1 MRLELESDDIEA
13 IAQRVLDVLKPLLS
27 KARISSHEDDIM
39 CVHDLCTYLQVD
51 ESWVYKQV
59 SLKSI
64 PFFKAGK
71 YTRFRRSKIDRWIEE
86 NSVKPVSEPTLKV
99 VKRT

>member
-13 IAQRVLDVLKPLLS
+13 IAQRVLHVLKPLLS
-27 KARISSHEDDIM
+27 KAKISCHDDIM
-39 CVHDLCTYLQVD
+39 GVRDLCTYLQVD

-71 YTRFRRSKIDRWIEE
+71 YTRFRKSKIDRWIEE
-86 NSVKPVSEPTLKV
+86 NSVKPLSEPTLKV
-99 VKRT
+99 VKKR